1 MIEMGN
7 GGIMSATVPGWER
20 RRGDMRPSVR
30 STLVTGVICMGRQ
43 ARQESAFDYYH
54 VIVRGNNRETVFLGP
69 DERSFFMGLLENK
82 VNEGAIDLAAYCVM
96 SNHAH
101 MVVHCDLVS
110 LANAMSSINI
120 QYAMR
125 FNRDMGRIGHVFQDR
140 YKSKAI
146 FSEHHLLR
154 VIRYVHRNPVNAN
167 LVRFPDEYAWSSY
180 NEYLEF
186 PHIIGEH
193 QKQFV
198 LGFFHGISE
207 FVKFHRE
214 TDNDEYMDVP
224 EEIERDR
231 TRRAQSVILDYLRE
245 KEIGAAA
252 IGDCQA
258 ERLASLDRNSARELI
273 GRLLEVPGLTHRRI
287 AGLMGISTNQ
297 VHRVSL
303 GRMKAANENEGEAES
318 AVPPAS
324 PFASGEE

>member
-1 MIEMGN
+1 
-7 GGIMSATVPGWER
+7 
-20 RRGDMRPSVR
+20 
-30 STLVTGVICMGRQ
+30 MGRQ
-43 ARQESAFDYYH
+43 ARQESAIDYYH
-54 VIVRGNNRETVFLGP
+54 AIVRGNNRETIFRGP
-69 DERSFFMGLLENK
+69 DEKSFFVGLLENK

-101 MVVHCDLVS
+101 MVVHCDLVG

-146 FSEHHLLR
+146 SNEYHLLR

-167 LVRFPDEYAWSSY
+167 LVRFSDEYAWSSY
-180 NEYLEF
+180 NEYLECTR
-186 PHIIGEH
+186 IISEH

-214 TDNDEYMDVP
+214 IDNDEYMDVP

-231 TRRAQSVILDYLRE
+231 ARRAQNVILDYLEE
-245 KEIGAAA
+245 KKIGLPE

-258 ERLASLDRNSARELI
+258 QRLASLDRSSAWELI

-287 AGLMGISTNQ
+287 AALMGISANQ

-303 GRMKAANENEGEAES
+303 QKMRVANQGEAER
-318 AVPPAS
+318 AVPLALPPAS
-324 PFASGEE
+324 PVGSGEE

>member
-1 MIEMGN
+1 
-7 GGIMSATVPGWER
+7 
-20 RRGDMRPSVR
+20 
-30 STLVTGVICMGRQ
+30 MGRQ

-69 DERSFFMGLLENK
+69 EEKSFFMGLLENK

-101 MVVHCDLVS
+101 MVVHCDLVG

-125 FNRDMGRIGHVFQDR
+125 FNRDMGRVGHVFQDR

-146 FSEHHLLR
+146 SNEYHLLR

-167 LVRFPDEYAWSSY
+167 LVRFSDEYPWSSY
-180 NEYLEF
+180 NEYLQC
-186 PHIIGEH
+186 PHIISEH
-193 QKQFV
+193 QRQFV

-214 TDNDEYMDVP
+214 IDNDEYMDVP

-231 TRRAQSVILDYLRE
+231 ARRAQSVILDYLEE
-245 KEIGAAA
+245 KQIGAPA
-252 IGDCQA
+252 IGDCQTQT
-258 ERLASLDRNSARELI
+258 LASLDRSSARELI
-273 GRLLEVPGLTHRRI
+273 GRLLEVPGLTHRSI
-287 AGLMGISTNQ
+287 AALMGISANQ

-303 GRMKAANENEGEAES
+303 GRMRAASQGEAESEAES
-318 AVPPAS
+318 AVPL
-324 PFASGEE
+324 ASGEE

>member
-1 MIEMGN
+1 
-7 GGIMSATVPGWER
+7 
-20 RRGDMRPSVR
+20 
-30 STLVTGVICMGRQ
+30 MGRQ

-69 DERSFFMGLLENK
+69 DEKSFFMGLLENK

-120 QYAMR
+120 KYAMR
-125 FNRDMGRIGHVFQDR
+125 FNRDTGRIGHVFQDR

-146 FSEHHLLR
+146 SNEYHLLR

-167 LVRFPDEYAWSSY
+167 LVRFSDEYPWSSY
-180 NEYLEF
+180 NEYLQC
-186 PHIIGEH
+186 PHITHIISER

-214 TDNDEYMDVP
+214 IDNDEYMDVP

-231 TRRAQSVILDYLRE
+231 ARRAQSVILDYLEE
-245 KEIGAAA
+245 KQIGAPA

-258 ERLASLDRNSARELI
+258 QRLASLDRSSARELI

-287 AGLMGISTNQ
+287 AALMGISTNQ

-303 GRMKAANENEGEAES
+303 ERMRAANQGEAES
-318 AVPPAS
+318 AVPLAS
-324 PFASGEE
+324 PLALGEE